1 MSETAFLTHHSDLNR
16 LMSFLSEGECCS
28 VVALS
33 NMGKSTLLRNLAS
46 RAEQVPLASKG
57 QSALPEGRAGGMAF
71 FHVDCNLMLTLT
83 EQGFYEVALRSALA
97 EVKRLGAAKALVE
110 RLQDLY
116 HTVVEPSSPFLVPLS
131 FNEAIVALSEELGR
145 RVVFLFDEFDDP
157 FAGLDGRVFLNLRAL
172 RDKYGDCLCFVT
184 ATGTELGE
192 QRQDAEAS
200 EFCEMF
206 AGRVIYL
213 TGLSQDEARQV
224 VAGIARD
231 EGVELDHDEVDF
243 VLKQAGGHLGLLQA
257 VTAVL
262 IRVAAG
268 APVNLRT
275 RSLMVARQQLD
286 SEGPVR
292 AECAKLWEQLSRDDR
307 DALLRFVTRG
317 SRPPLDEAMQ
327 VLVRKGILV
336 SHRSPS
342 GEDESPAVFGELF
355 AGYARRQHRVQQTV
369 RPGVYVDVD
378 SGDVW
383 VDGKRAPVLTDH
395 EYRLLLLLYGRVNK
409 IVTRDDVAE
418 AVWGADYME
427 NIDDARCDKLL
438 SRLRGKIEADPANP
452 KYLATVRGRGY
463 KLVGE

>member
-16 LMSFLSEGECCS
+16 LMLFLSEGECCS

-33 NMGKSTLLRNLAS
+33 NMGKSTLLRNVAS
-46 RAEQVPLASKG
+46 QAEPAQLASKG
-57 QSALPEGRAGGMAF
+57 QSTLTEGRAGGMAF

-83 EQGFYEVALRSALA
+83 EQGFYEAALRSALA
-97 EVKRLGAAKALVE
+97 EVERLGAAKALVE

-131 FNEAIVALSEELGR
+131 FNEAIVALSEKLGR

-157 FAGLDGRVFLNLRAL
+157 FARLDGRVFLNLRAL
-172 RDKYGDCLCFVT
+172 RDKYGDRLCFVT

-231 EGVELDHDEVDF
+231 ESVELDHDEVDF

-268 APVNLRT
+268 APANLRS

-286 SEGPVR
+286 SEGSVR

-307 DALLRFVTRG
+307 DALLRFVTHG
-317 SRPPLDEAMQ
+317 SKPPLDEAMQ
-327 VLVRKGILV
+327 ILVRKGILV
-336 SHRSPS
+336 SQRSPS
-342 GEDESPAVFGELF
+342 GEGESPAVFGELF

-395 EYRLLLLLYGRVNK
+395 EYRLLLLLYGRMNK

-438 SRLRGKIEADPANP
+438 SRLRSKIEADPANP
-452 KYLATVRGRGY
+452 KYLA
-463 KLVGE
+463 